1 MVPNFVRFIRHVRG
15 CAGASCHSS
24 HASHASHASRGCG
37 PGGHHGHGGEHA
49 GPRWFGGGGDHGDGG
64 GFGVR
69 RPLRFLAHRL
79 GLEDAQIAELA
90 RILDD
95 LKTERAQASVD
106 QRRTTA
112 TLADLLAAE
121 TFDGARA
128 EEAANERVAS
138 ATRLNRAIAAALARV
153 HATLNQAQRSKLAML
168 IRGGILSI

>member
-15 CAGASCHSS
+15 CAGDSCHSM
-24 HASHASHASRGCG
+24 SRGCG
-37 PGGHHGHGGEHA
+37 PGGHSGHGGER
-49 GPRWFGGGGDHGDGG
+49 GPGSRWFGGGGGGDHGES

-79 GLEDAQIAELA
+79 GLEDAQIGELA

-112 TLADLLAAE
+112 IFADLLTAE
-121 TFDGARA
+121 TFDGERA
-128 EEAANERVAS
+128 AAAASERVAS
-138 ATRLNRAIAAALARV
+138 AKRVGEAITAALARV
-153 HATLNQAQRSKLAML
+153 HAVLTPAQRSKLAML
-168 IRGGILSI
+168 MRGGILSI